1 MRSNKVDE
9 RRSRME
15 QQLQEVA
22 AQFRGKL
29 GLAARNLT
37 TGEELSLHERL
48 RFPTASM
55 IKIGILLELFRQCE
69 RGSLSLED
77 KLTLH
82 DADKVAGSGILI
94 DLMPGLDLTLQD
106 TAVLMMALSD
116 NTATNMLIELL
127 GREEINEALRAA
139 GMRHTE
145 LRNKI
150 DFDLLAK
157 SNDNF
162 AVGTPRD
169 FVELLTRLYRQEL
182 LSPESTERMLAIM
195 RIQKYMDR
203 FRRYLPFN
211 PYAEELGREQ
221 DLWVASKTG
230 SLPGVCCE
238 AGLIGTPAGVYALAV
253 MTKDVRD
260 ESVHAENEGVLVIAR
275 ISRMVYEYWIT
286 TSS

>member
-1 MRSNKVDE
+1 MD
-9 RRSRME
+9 

-22 AQFRGKL
+22 AQFSGKL
-29 GLAARNLT
+29 GLAARHLA

-127 GREEINEALRAA
+127 GREEINEALRSA

-145 LRNKI
+145 LRHKI

-203 FRRYLPFN
+203 LRRYLPFD

-221 DLWVASKTG
+221 EVWVASKTG

-238 AGLIGTPAGVYALAV
+238 AGLIGTPGGVYALAV
-253 MTKDVRD
+253 MTKDGRD
-260 ESVHAENEGVLVIAR
+260 PSVHAENEGVMVIAR
-275 ISRMVYEYWIT
+275 ISRMIYDYWVT
-286 TSS
+286 PSP

>member
-1 MRSNKVDE
+1 M
-9 RRSRME
+9 
-15 QQLQEVA
+15 
-22 AQFRGKL
+22 
-29 GLAARNLT
+29 
-37 TGEELSLHERL
+37 LHERQ

-77 KLTLH
+77 KVTLH

-116 NTATNMLIELL
+116 NTATNMLIDLL
-127 GREEINEALRAA
+127 GQNEINQALRDA
-139 GMRHTE
+139 GMKHTE
-145 LRNKI
+145 LRNRI
-150 DFDLLAK
+150 DFDLLDQ
-157 SNDNF
+157 SNDNL

-169 FVELLTRLYRQEL
+169 FVELLARLHNREL
-182 LSPESTERMLAIM
+182 LQAENTERMLAIM

-203 FRRYLPFN
+203 LRRYLPFN

-221 DLWVASKTG
+221 DLWIASKTG

-238 AGLIGTPAGVYALAV
+238 SGLIGTPGCVYALAV
-253 MTKDVRD
+253 MSKDGKD
-260 ESVHAENEGVLVIAR
+260 ERSHAENEGVLTIAR
-275 ISRMVYEYWIT
+275 ISRLVYDYWVGGE
-286 TSS
+286 